1 MRSRYNHEGEID
13 YHADT
18 EHDILRRAD
27 EALERRRLAEQ
38 AALVADHHSALGSV
52 PSLGLAKLSTAE
64 AGESPAAIAAPRMP
78 HEELAECFAVKAS
91 PLTAAGWPTNNA
103 SGSVANT
110 PSRRRSR

>member
-38 AALVADHHSALGSV
+38 ASVVAEHHSALGAV
-52 PSLGLAKLSTAE
+52 PTLGLAKLSGSE
-64 AGESPAAIAAPRMP
+64 AAESPIAAATPKMP
-78 HEELAECFAVKAS
+78 HEELAERFAAKAAPLSAASWS
-91 PLTAAGWPTNNA
+91 PSTTTSSAGNN
-103 SGSVANT
+103 
-110 PSRRRSR
+110 PSRRSSR

>member
-38 AALVADHHSALGSV
+38 ASIVAEHHSALGAV
-52 PSLGLAKLSTAE
+52 PTLGLAKLSGSE
-64 AGESPAAIAAPRMP
+64 AAESPIAAATPKMP
-78 HEELAECFAVKAS
+78 HEELAERFAVKAT
-91 PLTAAGWPTNNA
+91 PLTTAGWPPSKTN
-103 SGSVANT
+103 GSAGNN